1 MVQEQATS
9 LSELLYNN
17 APPNNLDL
25 SIIQG
30 RTEAMA
36 KRIAELREELKDLEH
51 QLQLHKC
58 VFSPARRLPTE
69 ILMMIFD
76 LHSAKPPWSSY
87 DDSEGWKRDR
97 KDLSTITLVCK
108 RWRDV
113 AYNAGQ
119 LWAVQEAVITKLTRK
134 QCDTL
139 LRWYGQAKGT
149 PKTLALDIPYD
160 VNTTACE
167 CYKQAAG
174 PHLCSNAALQRL
186 LKEGAPF
193 SRISF
198 AHVTPTCFKSIV
210 RYIKSTGGTDG
221 ITTTTT
227 STSQHWWDK
236 VQKLVL
242 DFHYGRADDEDPY
255 WLQPQ
260 LPAQSIFTSFPD
272 SLTSL
277 TLHLPNLEKQPQRKV
292 LEIPAALL
300 RKLVTFSLSY
310 TWGGPQFL
318 TALQH
323 CINVEDLSLRLGN
336 RGESVPANL
345 GDQINVTSLSKDG
358 HIVLPKVKSLLLE
371 VRGASAVV
379 KHIGVLRFPGL
390 VKLCIKSECEYKMPQ
405 PYSNILQAIGLFSP
419 TASQDFESLR
429 VAGHIKSSDLYHL
442 LGSITSPLTHLATAA
457 TFDPREFLK
466 LALDAPAGSGNIVPC
481 LRVLHVRDFPYKYHL
496 DSLFLYIKSRQKHGK
511 KKGEVVMKAPFDGLK
526 WVVLEIHSSER
537 DVKKQFYKESVT
549 LKVLRG
555 SFGIKVERMGY
566 YPEYE
571 SDVPA

>member
-25 SIIQG
+25 PIIQE
-30 RTEAMA
+30 RTEAMV
-36 KRIAELREELKDLEH
+36 KRIAELLDELKDLQH

-58 VFSPARRLPTE
+58 VFSPARRIPTE
-69 ILMMIFD
+69 ILMMIFG
-76 LHSAKPPWSSY
+76 LYSAKPPWSDY

-108 RWRDV
+108 RWRDI

-119 LWAVQEAVITKLTRK
+119 LWAVQEADIPHLTQK

-139 LRWYGQAKGT
+139 LRWYARAKGT
-149 PKTLALDIPYD
+149 PRTLALRNPAYD
-160 VNTTACE
+160 FHSKPCE
-167 CYKQAAG
+167 CYMQTAG
-174 PHLCSNAALQRL
+174 THLCSNPVLWRV

-193 SRISF
+193 SRISMANF
-198 AHVTPTCFKSIV
+198 TPTCFKNIV
-210 RYIKSTGGTDG
+210 RYIKSNC
-221 ITTTTT
+221 TTTATT
-227 STSQHWWDK
+227 GTSQHWWDN

-242 DFHYGRADDEDPY
+242 DFHGDANDNDPY

-260 LPAQSIFTSFPD
+260 PPAQSIFTSFPD

-277 TLHLPNLEKQPQRKV
+277 ILHLPNLEEQPQRKFF
-292 LEIPAALL
+292 EIPGTVL
-300 RKLVTFSLSY
+300 RKLVTFSISY
-310 TWGGPQFL
+310 SWGGPQFL

-323 CINVEDLSLRLGN
+323 CTNVEDLSLRLDY
-336 RGESVPANL
+336 REASESANL

-358 HIVLPKVKSLLLE
+358 HIVLPKVKSLLLKIK
-371 VRGASAVV
+371 GASAVE
-379 KHIGVLRFPGL
+379 HIGVLRFPGL
-390 VKLCIKSECEYKMPQ
+390 VKLCIKSEDEYDTPQ
-405 PYSNILQAIGLFSP
+405 PYSNVLKAIGLFSP

-429 VAGHIKSSDLYHL
+429 VVGYIESNDLYHL
-442 LGSITSPLTHLATAA
+442 LGSLTSPLTHLATDA

-466 LALDAPAGSGNIVPC
+466 LALDAPAGSQNIVPC
-481 LRVLHVRDFPYKYHL
+481 LRVLRVRNFPRKYHL

-511 KKGEVVMKAPFDGLK
+511 RKGEVVMKAPFDGLK
-526 WVVLEIHSSER
+526 WVVLDITRSER
-537 DVKKQFYKESVT
+537 DVKKQFYKESAT
-549 LKVLRG
+549 LKILRG
-555 SFGIKVERMGY
+555 SLGIKVERTGY
-566 YPEYE
+566 QPEYE